1 MTWIFI
7 IPFNFQDWELLVLYK
22 LQWELTA
29 ITSLDY
35 LDHAI
40 PRLGAEAT
48 LAEDDLRELR
58 RRAETIL
65 VLCGEC
71 NFSLLSHII
80 HTECVSIS
88 EHELG
93 VIII

>member
-1 MTWIFI
+1 M
-7 IPFNFQDWELLVLYK
+7 LYK

-65 VLCGEC
+65 VLCGMDTIAY
-71 NFSLLSHII
+71 LI
-80 HTECVSIS
+80 
-88 EHELG
+88 
-93 VIII
+93 

>member
-1 MTWIFI
+1 MICI
-7 IPFNFQDWELLVLYK
+7 ITISSNFQDWELLVLYK

-40 PRLGAEAT
+40 PRLGAEAV
-48 LAEDDLRELR
+48 LAEADLRELR

-65 VLCGEC
+65 VLCGMDTIAY
-71 NFSLLSHII
+71 LI
-80 HTECVSIS
+80 
-88 EHELG
+88 
-93 VIII
+93 